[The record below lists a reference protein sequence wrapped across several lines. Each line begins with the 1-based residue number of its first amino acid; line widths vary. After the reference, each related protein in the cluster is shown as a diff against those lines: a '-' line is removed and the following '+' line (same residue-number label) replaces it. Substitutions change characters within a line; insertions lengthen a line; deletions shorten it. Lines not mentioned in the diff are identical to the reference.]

1 MHQQDKF
8 FPLDV
13 FFPSGLVVCHNPVLA
28 CGLTGQAGIA
38 AAEAT
43 PTVSVHDKVEPFGL
57 KPMLSNKIRDENTNI
72 NKI

>member
-13 FFPSGLVVCHNPVLA
+13 FFLSGLVVCHNPVLA

-57 KPMLSNKIRDENTNI
+57 QDVVQ
-72 NKI
+72 